1 MVGWAS
7 SEERV
12 PVEDSSPVVR
22 ASARQLAANKKP
34 AFGDSQRYFDWEV

>member
-12 PVEDSSPVVR
+12 PVEDSSPLLR
-22 ASARQLAANKKP
+22 ASARQLANKKP